1 MACLHDP
8 TRGMFSRWKVQI
20 CCYLWWDL
28 RSSRSNCWNL
38 SSNLTLYSRSI
49 HKQTVVIQ
57 GLFLVRFHLQGG
69 ISYWGAFEPWYLP
82 HYSLKD
88 GFFSRWLHWV
98 HFHSYIDLNIRIHT
112 LPILQFIVN
121 MLIIWDVVGTYEACL
136 WKSVS
141 HIGYFDHR
149 EGLFKENDQA
159 TFSWH
164 LWLVNYDP
172 LTWMSATIVF
182 GIIVDPLLTV
192 FSQGWS
198 HFCSDPTWKGFR
210 VQLLIVIFVE
220 VHKGS
225 FNDF

>member
-98 HFHSYIDLNIRIHT
+98 HFHSYIDIADITVYRKYVDYMGCCRYLWSLFMKVCQSYRLFWSSRRLVQGKWPGHFQLTSLTCQLRSIDLNECHYC
-112 LPILQFIVN
+112 
-121 MLIIWDVVGTYEACL
+121 IWHNSRSITDR
-136 WKSVS
+136 
-141 HIGYFDHR
+141 F
-149 EGLFKENDQA
+149 
-159 TFSWH
+159 
-164 LWLVNYDP
+164 
-172 LTWMSATIVF
+172 
-182 GIIVDPLLTV
+182 
-192 FSQGWS
+192 
-198 HFCSDPTWKGFR
+198 
-210 VQLLIVIFVE
+210 
-220 VHKGS
+220 
-225 FNDF
+225 